1 MLIIKEC
8 KFVQS
13 YEFVDAAFTWTV
25 ERFRIVNLRYH
36 LVLSKCFLFK
46 AKYILINSTYTVGLV
61 LYILI
66 KNHVTGNDNTYQFED
81 CPRP

>member
-1 MLIIKEC
+1 MYVSTLGT
-8 KFVQS
+8 V
-13 YEFVDAAFTWTV
+13 FTLTV

-36 LVLSKCFLFK
+36 LVLSKCFLFL
-46 AKYILINSTYTVGLV
+46 AKYILINSTYTVL

-81 CPRP
+81 CPKP

>member
-1 MLIIKEC
+1 MLIIKVR
-8 KFVQS
+8 KFVDT
-13 YEFVDAAFTWTV
+13 VFTWTV

-36 LVLSKCFLFK
+36 LILSKCFLFL
-46 AKYILINSTYTVGLV
+46 AKYILINSTYTVGLYI

-81 CPRP
+81 CPKP